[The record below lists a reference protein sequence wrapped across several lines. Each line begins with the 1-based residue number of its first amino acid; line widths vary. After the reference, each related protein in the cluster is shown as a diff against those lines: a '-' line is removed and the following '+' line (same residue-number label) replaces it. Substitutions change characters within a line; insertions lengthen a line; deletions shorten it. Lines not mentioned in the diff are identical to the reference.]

1 MLTRL
6 LALCGCSSTLELL
19 VGQPGSCDSDTGARD
34 NHLTSPYVSMTTRA
48 ETTTDERSTHETV
61 AAMPNETSVVES
73 EREKEVQNNKSV
85 FSGGIMKPLLKLLRS
100 RLTRETWKAQPTAK
114 HALMWTLKQLKVRCI
129 YSWLY
134 WCVYCRWCE
143 CMYGSCIAYSVCVC
157 IVLILNSISYTDGEY
172 DFVDRSSCIMYC
184 RLITVCVIIIPE
196 CSSHPPS
203 SPQ

>member
-114 HALMWTLKQLKVRCI
+114 HALIWTLRQLKVCVYTPGCI
-129 YSWLY
+129 GVYSWLY
-134 WCVYCRWCE
+134 CWCVYCRYYVNV
-143 CMYGSCIAYSVCVC
+143 CMCACV
-157 IVLILNSISYTDGEY
+157 
-172 DFVDRSSCIMYC
+172 VD
-184 RLITVCVIIIPE
+184 VV
-196 CSSHPPS
+196 
-203 SPQ
+203 